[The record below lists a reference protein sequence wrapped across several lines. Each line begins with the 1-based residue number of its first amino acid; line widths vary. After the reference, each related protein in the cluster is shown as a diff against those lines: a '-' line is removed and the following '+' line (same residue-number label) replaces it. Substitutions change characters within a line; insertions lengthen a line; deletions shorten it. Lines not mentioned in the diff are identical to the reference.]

1 MAGEMIETFAR
12 LIMTEA
18 SALGGRVWEEV
29 PTRETEGGEHALA
42 TELSNAA
49 GHAYLALVM
58 NYLDRTG
65 SSHLSQAIMC
75 HYQDYL
81 KLVYPGGFL
90 SKGRKQ
96 RKGIA
101 GHVRLLRKALAVAD
115 QTGRLEE
122 GIRRTVEASLLV
134 PPPPGLVEKTAVLV
148 VQKARE
154 TKERFESLPP

>member
-29 PTRETEGGEHALA
+29 PTRKTEGSEHALA

-90 SKGRKQ
+90 SRGRKQ
-96 RKGIA
+96 RRDIA
-101 GHVRLLRKALAVAD
+101 GHLRLFCKALPGAD
-115 QTGRLEE
+115 QADGLEE
-122 GIRRTVEASLLV
+122 GILTAIETSLAAPL
-134 PPPPGLVEKTAVLV
+134 PPGLAEKTASLV